1 MDNPLQSSKLSIE
14 RSSITPP
21 ASPSGYLPESPSG
34 YLPASPSGY
43 LPASPSAYSPSQIKY
58 NTPIVIGHL
67 DYIPTDPLNK
77 FFYVYKKILVDCF
90 KRIYI
95 YRGEPTPSES
105 KITQN
110 VNSAVSN
117 FISIYEQKYNK
128 KNPKELQSF
137 LIELADIVFN
147 KGIQNSEKHC
157 FLQFR
162 NNGNIYLNCYYN
174 MFILDEKMSDGFK
187 SKIFGVIG
195 GKKTKRK
202 RTKKRKTRSNKR
214 RHK

>member
-1 MDNPLQSSKLSIE
+1 MDNPFQSPELSIE
-14 RSSITPP
+14 RTTVTPP
-21 ASPSGYLPESPSG
+21 ESPSGYLHESPSGYLPESPS
-34 YLPASPSGY
+34 AS
-43 LPASPSAYSPSQIKY
+43 SPSQIKY
-58 NTPIVIGHL
+58 NTPNVTGHL

-137 LIELADIVFN
+137 LIELADNVFN
-147 KGIQNSEKHC
+147 KGIQNSEKQC

-162 NNGNIYLNCYYN
+162 ENGDIYLNCYDH
-174 MFILDEKMSDGFK
+174 MFILDEKMPNEFK
-187 SKIFGVIG
+187 SKIFAIRG
-195 GKKTKRK
+195 GRKTKRK
-202 RTKKRKTRSNKR
+202 RSKKIKTRSNKR
-214 RHK
+214 RRM